1 MPSHALFSSHLVC
14 PLHGLHSSTALP
26 SQRRDLFFCAAAAVD
41 VLVLALDGCARG
53 CSFRSALQPFQK
65 NHSTVS
71 KPFACIDLPRSMTY
85 FQVCRRVLVR
95 IHCRECSRLHRTRW
109 FDSAAAA
116 VPLAHGLIR
125 PPLDPVSFPGIR
137 SLDSGVYHVVTLFA
151 GERPHAAG
159 D

>member
-1 MPSHALFSSHLVC
+1 
-14 PLHGLHSSTALP
+14 
-26 SQRRDLFFCAAAAVD
+26 
-41 VLVLALDGCARG
+41 
-53 CSFRSALQPFQK
+53 
-65 NHSTVS
+65 
-71 KPFACIDLPRSMTY
+71 MTY

-95 IHCRECSRLHRTRW
+95 IRCGAKRRRGCSRLHRTRW
-109 FDSAAAA
+109 FDNAAAA

-137 SLDSGVYHVVTLFA
+137 ALDSGVYHVVTLFA